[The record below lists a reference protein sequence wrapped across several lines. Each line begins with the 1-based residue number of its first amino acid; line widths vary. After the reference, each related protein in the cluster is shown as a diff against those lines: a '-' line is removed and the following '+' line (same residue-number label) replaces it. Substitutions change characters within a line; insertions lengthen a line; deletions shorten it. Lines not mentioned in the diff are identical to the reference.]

1 MLKGEETM
9 NFTKPPKN
17 MKDRRKI
24 ALAPGVVTYVNR
36 RRYGSDWLHKGF
48 ADDRRSGVDR
58 RVSNN

>member
-1 MLKGEETM
+1 M